1 MIGTVPNDLGSLR
14 LLSGMKMSHNSLQG
28 RLPDD
33 LFVNLGTLSSVDL
46 SNNDLT
52 GTIPSTIADSVTVS
66 SPLQPAYRP
75 TFSSLLLP

>member
-1 MIGTVPNDLGSLR
+1 LTGTVPKDLGSLR
-14 LLSGMKMSHNSLQG
+14 LLAGMKMSNNSLAG
-28 RLPDD
+28 SLPDD

-66 SPLQPAYRP
+66 IHVG
-75 TFSSLLLP
+75 